1 MIVKRKYYSNSD
13 KKNEERKEELL
24 NKGIVSGT
32 VLSGFGGLG
41 LAITKKLEKDGI
53 KDAKSRKYRAL
64 SKFILPAGIAIA
76 GVSGYKKYKKNRSK
90 NDNKA

>member
-13 KKNEERKEELL
+13 KDDNRKEELY

-53 KDAKSRKYRAL
+53 KDAKSRKYKAL
-64 SKFILPAGIAIA
+64 SKFILPAGLAIA

>member
-13 KKNEERKEELL
+13 KDDIRKEELY

-53 KDAKSRKYRAL
+53 KDAKSRKYKAL

>member
-13 KKNEERKEELL
+13 KDDNRKEELY

-53 KDAKSRKYRAL
+53 KDAKSRKYKAL
-64 SKFILPAGIAIA
+64 SRFILPAGIAIA

>member
-13 KKNEERKEELL
+13 KDDNRKEELY

-53 KDAKSRKYRAL
+53 KDAKSRKYKAL